1 MRVIG
6 ADGAQLGVMDLRK
19 ALELAQSQGLDLA
32 EVSPNSNPPVCKIL
46 DFGKFKYQQKKK
58 AKMAKKNQAVVTLKE
73 IQFRP
78 QTDSH
83 DVDFKVKHIIRFL
96 EEGNKVKASV
106 RFRGRESAHTDLGH
120 ALIKQVIELVGQ
132 AAVVETP
139 PKLEG
144 KVLSLIFAPNA
155 KAPKKPA
162 APAATASNAAPAK
175 PGTGGGVGAAP
186 EG

>member
-1 MRVIG
+1 ME
-6 ADGAQLGVMDLRK
+6 LRK
-19 ALELAQSQGLDLA
+19 ALELAQAQGLDLA

-58 AKMAKKNQAVVTLKE
+58 AKAAKKNQAVIVLKE

-78 QTDSH
+78 QTDQH
-83 DVDFKVKHIIRFL
+83 DIDFKVRHILRFL

-120 ALIKQVIELVGQ
+120 ALIKQIIEQVGES
-132 AAVVETP
+132 AVVEQS

-144 KVLSLIFAPNA
+144 KILSLIFAPNA
-155 KAPKKPA
+155 KAPKKPKPVA
-162 APAATASNAAPAK
+162 APAGAPPAS
-175 PGTGGGVGAAP
+175 GVGARESGTP
-186 EG
+186 SSN